1 MAWTYLFF
9 AGILECIWPIA
20 LKESDG
26 FTKIP
31 ATSVALVTGL
41 ISLLLLSFAMK
52 DLPISTAYAIW
63 TGLGAT
69 GVTII
74 GVFYYGEPA
83 SMSRVVSISLIIT
96 GIVGLRLFGTE

>member
-83 SMSRVVSISLIIT
+83 SMSRVVSISLIIA

>member
-31 ATSVALVTGL
+31 ATSVALVSGL

-83 SMSRVVSISLIIT
+83 SMSRVVSISLIIA

>member
-26 FTKIP
+26 FSKIP

-83 SMSRVVSISLIIT
+83 SMSRVVSISLIIA

>member
-41 ISLLLLSFAMK
+41 ISLLLLSFALK

>member
-41 ISLLLLSFAMK
+41 ISLLLLSFALK

-83 SMSRVVSISLIIT
+83 SMSRVVSISLIIA

>member
-31 ATSVALVTGL
+31 ATSVALVSGL

-74 GVFYYGEPA
+74 GIFYYGEPA
-83 SMSRVVSISLIIT
+83 SMSRVVSISLIIA